1 MMAVPETTMRAVVV
15 DGFGG
20 PERLHVARM
29 DVPRPNANEVLVR
42 VIAAGVGQW
51 DAKQYR
57 GSLGPQPF
65 PYVAG
70 WEAAGIVEAIG
81 EAVGDLAAGDAVFTY
96 RFPGGAW
103 AEYLA
108 TPAAATARKPASFGF
123 GEAAG
128 LPVVGV
134 TAHQGVTEEL
144 ALQQGETL
152 LITGAAGG
160 VGSVATQLAARL
172 GVRVIGT
179 ASPRNHAYLRSLGA
193 LETVDY
199 AGDWVAT
206 ILALQPG
213 GVDAVLDCVGG
224 ETLRRSYEAVRDGGR
239 VAGIVD
245 PSPPAAPRGIRS
257 HYFAGAADA
266 ARLRALAALVDAGQL
281 TIRIG
286 EVFSLDHVREAATW
300 VEAGHGRGLTIL
312 AVDGTT
318 GGR

>member
-1 MMAVPETTMRAVVV
+1 MLAEHETLMRAVVV

-20 PERLHVARM
+20 PEGLRIARV
-29 DVPRPNANEVLVR
+29 DVPRPKADEVLVR

-65 PYVAG
+65 PYAAG
-70 WEAAGIVEAIG
+70 WEAAGIVEAVG
-81 EAVGDLAAGDAVFTY
+81 EAVGDLTAGEAVFTNC
-96 RFPGGAW
+96 FPGGAW

-108 TPAAATARKPASFGF
+108 APARATARKPASFGF

-128 LPVVGV
+128 LPVPGG
-134 TAHQGVTEEL
+134 TAHQGVTDEL
-144 ALQQGETL
+144 ALRRGETL

-160 VGSVATQLAARL
+160 VGTVATQLAAQQ

-179 ASPRNHAYLRSLGA
+179 ASPHNHAYLRSLGA
-193 LETVDY
+193 LDAVDY

-206 ILALQPG
+206 ILARQPG

-224 ETLRRSYEAVRDGGR
+224 ETLRQSYGAVRDGGR
-239 VAGIVD
+239 VVDIVD

-257 HYFAGAADA
+257 HYFAGTPDA
-266 ARLRALAALVDAGQL
+266 ARLGALATLADAGQL
-281 TIRIG
+281 TVRTG
-286 EVFSLDHVREAATW
+286 EVFPLDHVREAATR
-300 VEAGHGRGLTIL
+300 VEAGHGGGTTIL
-312 AVDGTT
+312 AIDGTT